1 MKPIK
6 IHINKELI
14 KQCKLLA
21 KQRNITLNELI
32 VEAITE
38 FINKEKRK

>member
-1 MKPIK
+1 MTIITIQLDK
-6 IHINKELI
+6 NLI
-14 KQCKLLA
+14 KQCEQIA

-38 FINKEKRK
+38 FINKEKRT